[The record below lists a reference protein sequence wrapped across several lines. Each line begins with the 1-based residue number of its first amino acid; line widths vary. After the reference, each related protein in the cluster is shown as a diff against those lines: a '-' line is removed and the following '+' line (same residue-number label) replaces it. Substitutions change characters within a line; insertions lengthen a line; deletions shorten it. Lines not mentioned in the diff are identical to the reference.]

1 MNKNKL
7 YPTQENDVIK
17 VPRFEE
23 DSGFYSTAK
32 STAVMKKIRS
42 KNTKAEMLLRKALWC
57 KGCRYRLHAK
67 EIAGKPDIIFVSRKI
82 VVFVDGDFWHGFNW
96 EEKRKKLVS
105 NKAYWIP
112 KIERNMQRDAEVT
125 QSLLKNGWIVIRLWE
140 HEVYR
145 NLEECVAKILLFS
158 NNC

>member
-7 YPTQENDVIK
+7 YTIQQDSIIK

-23 DSGFYSTAK
+23 DLGFYSTAK

-42 KNTKAEMLLRKALWC
+42 KNTKAEILLRKVLWG

-67 EIAGKPDIIFVSRKI
+67 GITGKPDIIFLSAKI
-82 VVFVDGDFWHGFNW
+82 VVFIDGDFWHGYNW

-125 QSLLKNGWIVIRLWE
+125 NSLLQNGWIVIRFWE
-140 HEVYR
+140 HEVYQKL
-145 NLEECVAKILLFS
+145 NECVIKVLSLLKA
-158 NNC
+158 C